1 MATTAMVTAMERTV
15 LATEAARTR
24 AALFGNSN
32 RAASSRLAGRVALA
46 LTIALTA
53 SCKTAAPAPPPSA
66 DELRG
71 VRTTLD
77 ELYVAFCFEPGG
89 EADWDGMRALFC
101 DGAAFVSPIAP
112 GATPVAVDSEQFLA
126 DFQDWVRGSRIGR
139 TGFHERITHA
149 RIELFGTVA
158 HAWVTF
164 DGFVPLSGH
173 EAAGGAEAALRM
185 NTRGLDSLQLVL
197 DGDRWLV
204 ASFTSHYASPGEPMP
219 ARFEQPRDAFVAP
232 PRRTPVTS
240 PSGTP

>member
-1 MATTAMVTAMERTV
+1 MATIEMETGAVSTAGATATKV
-15 LATEAARTR
+15 HGLAHAAFIDNATR
-24 AALFGNSN
+24 GFSARF
-32 RAASSRLAGRVALA
+32 ASRVALA
-46 LTIALTA
+46 LSIALTA
-53 SCKTAAPAPPPSA
+53 SCKTTASAPPPSA

-71 VRTTLD
+71 VRATLD
-77 ELYVAFCFEPGG
+77 ELYIAFCFEPGG

-101 DGAAFVSPIAP
+101 EGAAFVAPIAP

-164 DGFVPLSGH
+164 DGFVPPSGF
-173 EAAGGAEAALRM
+173 EAAGGAEAAARQ

-204 ASFTSHYASPGEPMP
+204 ASFTSHYASAGEPMP
-219 ARFEQPRDAFVAP
+219 ARFEQPRDEFVAP
-232 PRRTPVTS
+232 MRRTQ
-240 PSGTP
+240 

>member
-1 MATTAMVTAMERTV
+1 MSTIEARTG
-15 LATEAARTR
+15 AAARTR
-24 AALFGNSN
+24 AVFFGNTN
-32 RAASSRLAGRVALA
+32 ARWKEHGARRVLAAALLALA
-46 LTIALTA
+46 AG
-53 SCKTAAPAPPPSA
+53 CKTAAPAPPPSA
-66 DELRG
+66 DELLG

-77 ELYVAFCFEPGG
+77 ELYQAFCFEPAG

-101 DGAAFVSPIAP
+101 DGAAFVGPIAP
-112 GATPVAVDSEQFLA
+112 GATPVAVGSEEFLA

-164 DGFVPLSGH
+164 DGFVPPSGY

-204 ASFTSHYASPGEPMP
+204 ASFTSHYASAAEPLP
-219 ARFEQPRDAFVAP
+219 ARFEQPRDTFFAP
-232 PRRTPVTS
+232 PRSTP
-240 PSGTP
+240 